1 MNGAAEPLR
10 VELHEVRVLI
20 EGLDLAGKSTVCRR
34 FVAQA
39 RGTWVVRRN
48 SLVEHNRVYAL
59 ADELRRADKL
69 ADEPLGWLYL
79 AALRADLADLER
91 SPPAA
96 DVNFLHD
103 STILVRSVA
112 HHGARHRSDLVRQ
125 FIDLVPAMP
134 RFDHAFV
141 CVADRETR
149 LRRLAKRRPE
159 NLGPDDFIV
168 RDDFAMFTRM
178 QDRVIELVTTHF
190 GGGVIDTSGL
200 ESEDRLAV
208 IFDRL
213 PELERSD

>member
-1 MNGAAEPLR
+1 M
-10 VELHEVRVLI
+10 RVLI

-59 ADELRRADKL
+59 ADELRRADAL

-79 AALRADLADLER
+79 AALHADLAEHER

-96 DVNFLHD
+96 DANILQD

-112 HHGARHRSDLVRQ
+112 HHAARHRSDLVRQ
-125 FIDLVPAMP
+125 FSELASAMP

-168 RDDFAMFTRM
+168 RDDFAMFSRM
-178 QDRVIELVTTHF
+178 QEQVIDLVTTHF
-190 GGGVIDTSGL
+190 GGVVIDTSGL
-200 ESEDRLAV
+200 EAEERLAV
-208 IFDRL
+208 IFDQL
-213 PELERSD
+213 PDLERSV

>member
-1 MNGAAEPLR
+1 M
-10 VELHEVRVLI
+10 RVLI

-39 RGTWVVRRN
+39 SGTWVVRRN

-59 ADELRRADKL
+59 ADELRRADAL

-79 AALRADLADLER
+79 AALRVDLAELER
-91 SPPAA
+91 SPATAA
-96 DVNFLHD
+96 DVLQD
-103 STILVRSVA
+103 STILVRSA
-112 HHGARHRSDLVRQ
+112 SHHAALGRTALVRQ
-125 FIDLVPAMP
+125 FIELAPAMP

-168 RDDFAMFTRM
+168 RDDYPRFSRM
-178 QDRVIELVTTHF
+178 QDQVIELVTTQF
-190 GGGVIDTSGL
+190 GGIVIDTSGL
-200 ESEDRLAV
+200 ESEERLAM

-213 PELERSD
+213 PALEKSG

>member
-1 MNGAAEPLR
+1 MKI
-10 VELHEVRVLI
+10 LI

-39 RGTWVVRRN
+39 RGSWTVRHN
-48 SLVEHNRVYAL
+48 SLVENNRVYAL
-59 ADELRRADKL
+59 ADELRRADAL
-69 ADEPLGWLYL
+69 PDEPLGWLYL
-79 AALRADLADLER
+79 AALRADLAILNQQQPET
-91 SPPAA
+91 PLAI
-96 DVNFLHD
+96 LQD

-112 HHGARHRSDLVRQ
+112 HHVVRGRRELVRQ
-125 FIDLVPAMP
+125 FVELISSMP

-168 RDDFAMFTRM
+168 RDDFASFCRM
-178 QDRVIELVTTHF
+178 EEEVVNLVTKHL
-190 GGGVIDTSGL
+190 GGVVIDTSGL
-200 ESEDRLAV
+200 EAEDRLAM

-213 PELERSD
+213 PGL

>member
-1 MNGAAEPLR
+1 MR
-10 VELHEVRVLI
+10 ILI

-39 RGTWVVRRN
+39 RSSWVVRRN
-48 SLVEHNRVYAL
+48 SLVEDNRVYAL
-59 ADELRRADKL
+59 ADELRRADAL
-69 ADEPLGWLYL
+69 PDEPLGWLYL
-79 AALRADLADLER
+79 AALRADFAQLAKTQPDTHPNILQ
-91 SPPAA
+91 
-96 DVNFLHD
+96 D

-112 HHGARHRSDLVRQ
+112 HHGAQGRTKLAQQ
-125 FIDLVPAMP
+125 FIALVPELP

-168 RDDFAMFTRM
+168 RDDFATFNRM
-178 QDRVIELVTTHF
+178 QELVIDLVTTHL
-190 GGGVIDTSGL
+190 GGVVIDTSGL
-200 ESEDRLAV
+200 ENEERLAM

-213 PELERSD
+213 PELERSG

>member
-1 MNGAAEPLR
+1 MR
-10 VELHEVRVLI
+10 ILI

-39 RGTWVVRRN
+39 RGSWVVRRN
-48 SLVEHNRVYAL
+48 SLIKDNRIYAL
-59 ADELRRADKL
+59 ADELRRADAL
-69 ADEPLGWLYL
+69 PDEPLGWLYL
-79 AALRADLADLER
+79 AALRADLAQLGGSQPDSER
-91 SPPAA
+91 
-96 DVNFLHD
+96 DILQD

-112 HHGARHRSDLVRQ
+112 HHAARGRTELVRQ
-125 FIDLVPAMP
+125 FTALVPELP

-168 RDDFAMFTRM
+168 RDDFATFHRM
-178 QDRVIELVTTHF
+178 QEQVIDLVTTHF
-190 GGGVIDTSGL
+190 GGVVIDTSGL
-200 ESEDRLAV
+200 ENEERLAM

-213 PELERSD
+213 PELERSG